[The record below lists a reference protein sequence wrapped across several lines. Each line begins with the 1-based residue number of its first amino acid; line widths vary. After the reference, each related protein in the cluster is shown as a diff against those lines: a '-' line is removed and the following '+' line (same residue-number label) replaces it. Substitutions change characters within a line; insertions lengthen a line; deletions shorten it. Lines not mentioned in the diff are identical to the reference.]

1 MCHAS
6 GADTALEAKPS
17 ENLRRYISGTKS
29 KTVRNLFELSVP
41 QSRADDELRA
51 VVEVAESRDL
61 CVVCYARSP
70 TSVVRALKYGTNII
84 NLANYADGEALD
96 ALEAAKDRAV
106 VIPAI
111 GMVGTHR
118 GDRVFNTACALA
130 ESSVGVTIVDPLSLL
145 LGGRLYLAIRPFEP
159 AAQVS
164 PSMARARFRTWPR
177 PSSRGPGGSGRDRRK
192 ARLVRPF
199 QASRVFAGK
208 EYLQGK

>member
-6 GADTALEAKPS
+6 GADTALQAKPS

-61 CVVCYARSP
+61 CVVCCARSP

-111 GMVGTHR
+111 AWWEPAVGT
-118 GDRVFNTACALA
+118 GYLILLA
-130 ESSVGVTIVDPLSLL
+130 HLPRAAWELRLSIPY
-145 LGGRLYLAIRPFEP
+145 R
-159 AAQVS
+159 S
-164 PSMARARFRTWPR
+164 CW
-177 PSSRGPGGSGRDRRK
+177 
-192 ARLVRPF
+192 
-199 QASRVFAGK
+199 AGA
-208 EYLQGK
+208 YI